1 MKVID
6 RAGQRYERLVVVER
20 APNRSDRDTNARWL
34 CQCDCGN
41 TSIAYGQD
49 LQRGKV
55 KSCGCLNAERIKR
68 HGKATSYVYGVWKQ
82 MIQRCE
88 NPKNPAYHNYG
99 GRGISVCEE
108 WHDFE
113 AFFSDM
119 GDRPK
124 GYSIDR
130 IENDK
135 GYSKEN
141 CKWSTMSE
149 QLNNTRRNR
158 MVTLNGRTQTME
170 QWSQETGIGWHTLRQ
185 RIDRLGWPVELALTT
200 PVKVKG
206 VVK

>member
-1 MKVID
+1 
-6 RAGQRYERLVVVER
+6 
-20 APNRSDRDTNARWL
+20 
-34 CQCDCGN
+34 
-41 TSIAYGQD
+41 